1 MKNAPPV
8 TNMRRV
14 LATLPLGIWLGLVV
28 VAASMSQATDATY
41 TEVLYPS
48 GGLRIQAYM
57 YKPDGN
63 GPFPVVV
70 YNHGSRAGASGC
82 HAVPI
87 YRRDA
92 DAGRLCGP
100 GA

>member
-14 LATLPLGIWLGLVV
+14 WPHSLGIWLGLVV
-28 VAASMSQATDATY
+28 VAAPSQATDATY

-82 HAVPI
+82 QCRTNISA
-87 YRRDA
+87 R
-92 DAGRLCGP
+92 G
-100 GA
+100 